1 MIEPGL
7 LLKRAAPFAI
17 AIGIWLTPVPA
28 GLTAPAWHLFAVFVA
43 AIASV
48 LLGAFPLLTAA
59 MMAVGTVVLT
69 GTITPVQAFSGFAN
83 SSVPAH
89 GDRVHRRAGRGEV
102 GTGSAD
108 QPFHG
113 KPVRRL
119 PHRPR
124 LQHCTDRRGHRAG
137 LSQQHGAGW
146 CA

>member
-1 MIEPGL
+1 MIAPGL

-59 MMAVGTVVLT
+59 MMAVLPP
-69 GTITPVQAFSGFAN
+69 PVTMLSSN
-83 SSVPAH
+83 PSVPSTSSV
-89 GDRVHRRAGRGEV
+89 RI
-102 GTGSAD
+102 S
-108 QPFHG
+108 
-113 KPVRRL
+113 
-119 PHRPR
+119 
-124 LQHCTDRRGHRAG
+124 
-137 LSQQHGAGW
+137 